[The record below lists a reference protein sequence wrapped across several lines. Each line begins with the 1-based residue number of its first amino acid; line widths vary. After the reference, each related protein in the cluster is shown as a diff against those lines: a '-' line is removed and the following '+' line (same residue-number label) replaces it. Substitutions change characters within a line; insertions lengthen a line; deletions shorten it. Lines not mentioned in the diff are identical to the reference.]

1 MRRILIFDTTLRD
14 GEQSP
19 GFSMSLREKLTL
31 ARQLARLKVDVIE
44 AGFPISSPGDFTSVQ
59 TIAREVRG
67 PIIAGLCRAVAKDI
81 KAAHEALAEAERPR
95 IHTFLATSDLHLK
108 HKLRITRE
116 QAMENA
122 IEAVRLARGLCD
134 DVEFSAEDASRSDP
148 EFLYRIIEGVIRA
161 GASTVNIPDTVGYA
175 MPDEFGALITG
186 IIDHV
191 PNIDKAVV
199 SVHCHNDLGLGVAN
213 SIAAIVHGAGQV
225 ECTVNG
231 IGERAGNASLEELV
245 MALHTRHE
253 ALGCETGI
261 DTREIWSSSQ
271 LLSSITGVQVQ
282 PNKAIVG
289 RNAFAHEAGIHQDGI
304 LKNRL
309 TYEILTPESVGI
321 KKSELVL
328 GKHSGRHAFQKR
340 LVELGYDLDER
351 LLSNAFDEFKLLAD
365 KKKVI
370 FDDDLRA
377 LVDEKLVEVP
387 ETYSL
392 NYLSISSG
400 TKTIPTATVELLH
413 DGRTIRDASTG
424 DGPVDAAYK
433 AIERIT
439 RIKGTLI
446 SYQIRALTEEKEA
459 LGEASIRVTIQGET
473 FSGKARTTDIVE
485 SSIRAYLQAINKHLA
500 CRPQ

>member
-19 GFSMSLREKLTL
+19 GFSMSLKEKLTL
-31 ARQLARLKVDVIE
+31 ARQLARLNVDVIE
-44 AGFPISSPGDFTSVQ
+44 AGFPISSPGDFKSVQ
-59 TIAREVRG
+59 SVAREVKG

-81 KAAHEALAEAERPR
+81 ETAHEALRDAPRSR
-95 IHTFLATSDLHLK
+95 IHTFIATSDLHLK
-108 HKLRITRE
+108 HKLRMTRE
-116 QAMENA
+116 QALENA
-122 IEAVRLARGLCD
+122 VAAVKLARNLCD

-148 EFLYRIIEGVIRA
+148 EFLYRVVEAVISA
-161 GASTVNIPDTVGYA
+161 GAATVNIPDTVGYA
-175 MPDEFGALITG
+175 MPEEFGALIAG
-186 IIDHV
+186 VFDHV
-191 PNIDKAVV
+191 PNIDRAVI

-213 SIAAIVHGAGQV
+213 SIAAILHGAGQV

-253 ALGCETGI
+253 SLGCETGI

-271 LLSSITGVQVQ
+271 LLSTITGVQVQ

-340 LVELGYDLDER
+340 LAELGYELDEI
-351 LLSNAFDEFKLLAD
+351 LLSNAFDEFKRLAD

-387 ETYSL
+387 ETYALSYL
-392 NYLSISSG
+392 NISSG
-400 TKTIPTATVELLH
+400 TRTIPTATVELQH
-413 DGRTIRDASTG
+413 EGRTIRDASTG

-439 RIKGTLI
+439 KIRGTLV

-459 LGEASIRVTIQGET
+459 LGEASVRVTILGET

-500 CRPQ
+500 LRHE